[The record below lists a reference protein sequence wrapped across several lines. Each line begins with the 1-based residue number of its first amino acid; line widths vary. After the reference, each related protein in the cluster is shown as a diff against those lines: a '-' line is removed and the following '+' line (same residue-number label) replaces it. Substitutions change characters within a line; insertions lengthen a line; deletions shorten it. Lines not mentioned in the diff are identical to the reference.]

1 MLKHYHQKDS
11 VTLQCYDN
19 FLNGI
24 VKSLVLGTAVPWASS
39 ALGTDHLF
47 GCISL
52 PAQPH
57 RLTCST
63 LGTSLEAGE
72 PPKSACVVAGSPS
85 AAEQVASLVT
95 DEA

>member
-1 MLKHYHQKDS
+1 MVSSTMLKHYHQKDS
-11 VTLQCYDN
+11 ATLQCYDN

-63 LGTSLEAGE
+63 LGTS
-72 PPKSACVVAGSPS
+72 
-85 AAEQVASLVT
+85 
-95 DEA
+95 